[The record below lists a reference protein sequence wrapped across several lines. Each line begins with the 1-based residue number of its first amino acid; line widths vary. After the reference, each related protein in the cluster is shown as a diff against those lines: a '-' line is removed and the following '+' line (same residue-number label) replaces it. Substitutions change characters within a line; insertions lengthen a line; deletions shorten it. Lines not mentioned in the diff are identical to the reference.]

1 MRSGPLRH
9 RVTFQ
14 NRVTTKDAFGQLT
27 ESWSDLFTV
36 WASVEPISGRELL
49 AAQQTLGEI
58 THRIRTR
65 YRDGITAATR
75 VLFNGRIFD
84 IESSINDKEK
94 NAYLEIMAKEG
105 TTIG

>member
-9 RVTFQ
+9 RVTLQ
-14 NRVTTKDAFGQLT
+14 NRVTTKDDFGQT
-27 ESWSDLFTV
+27 IESWTDLKTV

-49 AAQQTLGEI
+49 SSQQTLGEI

-65 YRDGITAATR
+65 YRNGITAATR
-75 VLFNGRIFD
+75 ILFNGRIFD
-84 IESSINDKEK
+84 IQSSINNAEK
-94 NAYLEIMAKEG
+94 NAFLEIMAKEG